1 MSKKRAVMLFNTH
14 TQHLEGG
21 KKQNKKIVGRV
32 EEKKNGRKYKQ
43 QMKEIKGGES
53 LSLPE
58 MSSVV

>member
-1 MSKKRAVMLFNTH
+1 MLFNTH

-43 QMKEIKGGES
+43 KMKEIKGGES